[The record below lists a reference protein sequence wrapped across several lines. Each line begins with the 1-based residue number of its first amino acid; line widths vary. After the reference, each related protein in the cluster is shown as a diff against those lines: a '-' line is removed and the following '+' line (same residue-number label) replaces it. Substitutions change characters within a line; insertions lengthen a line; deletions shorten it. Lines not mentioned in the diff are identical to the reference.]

1 MKHLKFSRLK
11 LLTAVLFSVFA
22 LLFSSCVTPYDDSE
36 DPKKTTE
43 ETPVVVTPDEE
54 VNYPVFGIWVSPYSE
69 KYKIS
74 SKGFRN
80 YYGDSECY
88 TGNHIAVKEL
98 SEDAGYIYFTYTKAI
113 EERYSEPTGEDAD
126 TWTKWSDSYW
136 SRYSTTAP
144 DVGKWYAVSYKNL
157 TENSVSFAG
166 AAGTL
171 SSCDSLAAAIE
182 EFTIENGYF
191 AYYSECTREG
201 YVPENPQGGSGN
213 DGENENPESG
223 NGSGDSGSGNAGTTI
238 DKKNW
243 TETFTSNNETL
254 TITATNGNLSFNFD
268 SKTYEAPFWTRI
280 VNMDLSMAIGDEREE
295 MNVDE
300 AIWIATTPSDKSP
313 NVFYQNSWKPESSFV
328 DKSNLYDDVEI
339 NDSVRWQEIQ
349 IVYSEDYYLITLI
362 KAVRYEYTYYDEEY
376 GDEVKD
382 FYDTNEILFNLVLT
396 PSQWDNFIRY
406 FR

>member
-1 MKHLKFSRLK
+1 M
-11 LLTAVLFSVFA
+11 AG
-22 LLFSSCVTPYDDSE
+22 Y
-36 DPKKTTE
+36 TE
-43 ETPVVVTPDEE
+43 KSDNTVAPVVVTPDEE

-213 DGENENPESG
+213 GGENENPESG
-223 NGSGDSGSGNAGTTI
+223 NGSGDSGSGAGSSGTGDSGSGNSQGAGTQNSGNGV
-238 DKKNW
+238 DNSSSGNSNVDPNADW
-243 TETFTSNNETL
+243 NETFTDYSGYTW
-254 TITATNGNLSFNFD
+254 TITGGTT
-268 SKTYEAPFWTRI
+268 SKSVTI
-280 VNMDLSMAIGDEREE
+280 N
-295 MNVDE
+295 
-300 AIWIATTPSDKSP
+300 DKSM
-313 NVFYQNSWKPESSFV
+313 N
-328 DKSNLYDDVEI
+328 
-339 NDSVRWQEIQ
+339 
-349 IVYSEDYYLITLI
+349 
-362 KAVRYEYTYYDEEY
+362 YTYSK
-376 GDEVKD
+376 V
-382 FYDTNEILFNLVLT
+382 
-396 PSQWDNFIRY
+396 DNNTTVSMP
-406 FR
+406 